1 LNVDFVEHP
10 MKKSPFTALLLTLT
24 LGLTACAEM
33 HRDKRS
39 TANDLVNQA
48 TETVQR
54 FKTMPDLKEFANY
67 MPTARGIVVLPSVIK
82 GGFMLGGEGG
92 NGVLL
97 AKTDDGSWSQ
107 PAFYVLGAASIGLQ
121 MGLQDTEIILVL
133 RSDEAVAAILEHQGK
148 LGADTGLTLGTL
160 GKGAEVSTT
169 ANIGFDVLAFANSK
183 IGLFGGAALEGA
195 VLARRV
201 DLNEAYYGRG
211 ATPRGILYQGQ
222 AQNPQAEPLRAALS
236 GP

>member
-1 LNVDFVEHP
+1 
-10 MKKSPFTALLLTLT
+10 MKKYPFFTALLVIVF
-24 LGLTACAEM
+24 GLSACAEM

-54 FKTMPDLKEFANY
+54 FKSMPDLKKFANY
-67 MPTARGIVVLPSVIK
+67 MPNARGIVVLPSVIK

-97 AKTDDGSWSQ
+97 AKTDNGSWSS
-107 PAFYVLGAASIGLQ
+107 PAFYALGAASFGIQ

-133 RSDEAVAAILEHQGK
+133 RSDEAVTAILEHQGK
-148 LGADTGLTLGTL
+148 LGADAGLTLGTI
-160 GKGAEVSTT
+160 GKGVEISTT
-169 ANIGFDVLAFANSK
+169 ANIGVDILAFANSK

-195 VLARRV
+195 VLVRRV
-201 DLNEAYYGRG
+201 DLNEAYYGQG
-211 ATPRGILYQGQ
+211 TTPRGILYQGQ
-222 AQNPQAEPLRAALS
+222 GQNPQANGLRDALAGS
-236 GP
+236 

>member
-1 LNVDFVEHP
+1 
-10 MKKSPFTALLLTLT
+10 MKKYPFFTALLVIVF
-24 LGLTACAEM
+24 GLSACAEM

-54 FKTMPDLKEFANY
+54 FKSMPDLKKFANY
-67 MPTARGIVVLPSVIK
+67 MPDARGIVVLPSVIK

-97 AKTDDGSWSQ
+97 AKTDNDSWSP
-107 PAFYVLGAASIGLQ
+107 PAFYALGAASFGIQ

-133 RSDEAVAAILEHQGK
+133 RSDEAVTAILEHQGK
-148 LGADTGLTLGTL
+148 LGADAGLTLGTI
-160 GKGAEVSTT
+160 GKGVEISTT
-169 ANIGFDVLAFANSK
+169 TNIGVDILAFANSK

-195 VLARRV
+195 VLVRRV
-201 DLNEAYYGRG
+201 DLNEAYYGQG
-211 ATPRGILYQGQ
+211 TTPRGILYQGQ
-222 AQNPQAEPLRAALS
+222 GQNPQADRLRAALTGS
-236 GP
+236 